1 MLKSNYQYI
10 ITLLDALLDNLKII
24 VLSSLTYNHVKIFE
38 GIRFKKNS

>member
-24 VLSSLTYNHVKIFE
+24 VLSSLTYNHIKIFA